1 MNEISKKSAGVF
13 AHAQGFVLIADVI
26 ELGEYKGLRSVL
38 FIPSHQFGPLQ
49 TVVDVSSMNVGKF
62 NQR

>member
-1 MNEISKKSAGVF
+1 MNEISKKSSGVF

-38 FIPSHQFGPLQ
+38 FIPTLSY
-49 TVVDVSSMNVGKF
+49 VGEHMGAHSVCSES
-62 NQR
+62 